1 MLSRVLILEPRLG
14 ELADLAAAFRGACPQ
29 ADVTLVRDVPALLKE
44 LTPGDEGTLV
54 ALESGED
61 MAELR
66 SLYPRL
72 PIVLCSVTG
81 DVQRARAAIGAGATD
96 FLVRG
101 AELPERVK
109 TLVGKA
115 QTLLALLA
123 ENRELSRSLPAPF
136 DLVGRSAAARRVLS
150 LIERVA
156 RVPRPVLIQGERGTG
171 KELVARAI
179 HGASGRRGLFVAI
192 NCAAIPDSLLEAEL
206 FGHDNGAFTGADQ
219 RRKGKFELADDG
231 TLFLDEIGHMPPS
244 FQQKI
249 LRAVEYGAFLRVGGS
264 EEIKVSTR
272 VIAATNADLR
282 EKIAAG
288 TFLPDLYDRL
298 AFEVIRVPALRERP
312 EDIQALA
319 EHFIAAFAR
328 EMPEFAGKRLAKE
341 ALQVLHHYPFPG
353 NVRELKN
360 IIERAVY
367 RDTSPII
374 AVEDIEPIEPLPAPV
389 RASGG
394 SFKEQL
400 EARERELVV
409 DALEKASGN
418 QAQAAR
424 LLGLSYHQF
433 RYFHAK
439 HASRQ
444 R

>member
-1 MLSRVLILEPRLG
+1 MLSRVLILEPQLG

-29 ADVTLVRDVPALLKE
+29 AEVAIFRELPALLRE
-44 LTPGDEGTLV
+44 LAAADVGSIV
-54 ALESGED
+54 ALESAEA

-66 SLYPRL
+66 ASHPRL
-72 PIVLCSVTG
+72 PVVLCAAKG
-81 DVQRARAAIGAGATD
+81 DVQRARQAIAAGATD

-109 TLVGKA
+109 TLVGKTQA
-115 QTLLALLA
+115 LLTLLA
-123 ENRELSRSLPAPF
+123 ENRELSRALPAPF
-136 DLVGRSAAARRVLS
+136 DLVGRSAAAARVLT

-192 NCAAIPDSLLEAEL
+192 NCAAIPEALLEAEL
-206 FGHDNGAFTGADQ
+206 FGYDKGAFTGAE
-219 RRKGKFELADDG
+219 RRSKGKFELASEG
-231 TLFLDEIGHMPPS
+231 TLFLDEIGHMPAS

-249 LRAVEYGAFLRVGGS
+249 LRAVEYGAFLRVGGAD
-264 EEIKVSTR
+264 ELKVSTR
-272 VIAATNADLR
+272 IIAATNADLR
-282 EKIAAG
+282 EKIASGA
-288 TFLPDLYDRL
+288 FLPDLYDRL

-312 EDIQALA
+312 EDIEPLA
-319 EHFIAAFAR
+319 EHFIEAFAR
-328 EMPEFAGKRLAKE
+328 EMPEFTGKRLAKD
-341 ALQVLHHYPFPG
+341 ALELLRHYPFPG

-367 RDTSPII
+367 RDASPVIS
-374 AVEDIEPIEPLPAPV
+374 VDDIEPIEPLPAPA

-394 SFKEQL
+394 SFKEQI
-400 EARERELVV
+400 EARERELIT
-409 DALEKASGN
+409 DALERAGGN

-439 HASRQ
+439 HAVRP

>member
-29 ADVTLVRDVPALLKE
+29 AEVALLRDLPALLKE
-44 LTPGDEGTLV
+44 LAPGDVGTLV
-54 ALESGED
+54 ALESGAV

-66 SLYPRL
+66 SSYPRL
-72 PIVLCSVTG
+72 PIVLCATSG
-81 DVQRARAAIGAGATD
+81 DVQRARAAIAEGASD

-109 TLVGKA
+109 TLVDKTQA
-115 QTLLALLA
+115 LLTLLA

-136 DLVGRSAAARRVLS
+136 DLIGRSAAARRVLT

-156 RVPRPVLIQGERGTG
+156 RIPRPVLIQGERGTG

-192 NCAAIPDSLLEAEL
+192 NCAAIPDTLLEAEL
-206 FGHDNGAFTGADQ
+206 FGYDKGAFTGAD
-219 RRKGKFELADDG
+219 RRAKGKFELASEG

-249 LRAVEYGAFLRVGGS
+249 LRAVEYGTFLRVGGS
-264 EEIKVSTR
+264 QELKVSTR
-272 VIAATNADLR
+272 VIAASNADLR

-312 EDIQALA
+312 EDIAPLA

-328 EMPEFAGKRLAKE
+328 EMPEFSGKRLAAD
-341 ALQVLHHYPFPG
+341 ALDVLHHYPFPG

-367 RDTSPII
+367 RDTSQLIT
-374 AVEDIEPIEPLPAPV
+374 VEDIEPIEPLPSPA

-394 SFKEQL
+394 SFKEQI
-400 EARERELVV
+400 EARERELIVA
-409 DALEKASGN
+409 ALAEAGGN

-439 HASRQ
+439 HAAKSR
-444 R
+444 